1 MNTLLALITLLEIFI
16 FSQAVR
22 VFCLLLRAVAKLEL
36 SVGCQAI
43 SENDTCGSLF
53 TCNSQVVPS

>member
-1 MNTLLALITLLEIFI
+1 MNTLLALITLLAILI
-16 FSQAVR
+16 FSQAVKLS
-22 VFCLLLRAVAKLEL
+22 CLALRAVAKLEL

-53 TCNSQVVPS
+53 TCNSQSVPS